1 MIFVIYRFTNLL
13 HRYFLQLSFKGTHYH
28 GWQIQKNAHSVQAE
42 LDNAL
47 STILMEKVTTTGC
60 GRTDTGVHAKEFY
73 AHFDL
78 SSESLARAGFEKENL
93 PAGQAGRQGLET
105 KGLSHFIF
113 KLNGCLPHDIAVQQ
127 ITKVNSNAHAR
138 FDAVSRTYQYFISRK
153 KDPFK
158 MDGAYYLYGNLDAQ
172 LMNRAIKILYNY
184 TDFTCFSKSRT
195 QVKTNN
201 CEITKAKWISNSS
214 LLIFTITANRFLR
227 GMVRAIVGT
236 MIEVGKKKITLDEF
250 RKIIERKKRSDAGY
264 SVPAHGLYL
273 TEVSYPKTVFNNK

>member
-1 MIFVIYRFTNLL
+1 MNLL

-47 STILMEKVTTTGC
+47 STVLTEKISTTGC

-73 AHFDL
+73 AHFNI
-78 SSESLARAGFEKENL
+78 SAESLEKTGFDKEN
-93 PAGQAGRQGLET
+93 PDA
-105 KGLSHFIF
+105 KGLLHAPTLSPLFIF
-113 KLNGCLPHDIAVQQ
+113 KLNSCLPHDIAVQQ
-127 ITKVNSNAHAR
+127 ITKVNSNTHAR

-153 KDPFK
+153 KDPFN
-158 MDGAYYLYGNLDAQ
+158 MDGAYYLYGNLDLG
-172 LMNRAIKILYNY
+172 LMNRAAKILYDY

-195 QVKTNN
+195 QVKTND
-201 CEITKAKWISNSS
+201 CKIIRAKWISNGS

-236 MIEVGKKKITLDEF
+236 VIEVEKKKITLDEF
-250 RKIIERKKRSDAGY
+250 REIIERKKRSGAGY
-264 SVPAHGLYL
+264 AVPAHGLYL
-273 TEVSYPKTVFNNK
+273 TEVSYPKTVFNKQ

>member
-1 MIFVIYRFTNLL
+1 ML
-13 HRYFLQLSFKGTHYH
+13 HRYFLKLSFKGTRYH
-28 GWQIQKNAHSVQAE
+28 GWQIQKNSHSIQAE

-47 STILMEKVTTTGC
+47 STILMEKITTTGC

-78 SSESLARAGFEKENL
+78 SAESLTKAGFEKEN
-93 PAGQAGRQGLET
+93 PKT
-105 KGLSHFIF
+105 KDLSHFIF
-113 KLNGCLPHDIAVQQ
+113 KLNGCLPNDIAVQQ
-127 ITKVNSNAHAR
+127 ITKVNSNTHAR
-138 FDAVSRTYQYFISRK
+138 FDAASRTYQYIISRK
-153 KDPFK
+153 KDPFN
-158 MDGAYYLYGNLDAQ
+158 MDEAYYLYGNLD
-172 LMNRAIKILYNY
+172 LEMMNRAAKILSDY

-195 QVKTNN
+195 QVKTND
-201 CEITKAKWISNSS
+201 CKIIRSKWISNGS

-250 RKIIERKKRSDAGY
+250 REIIERKKRSGAGY

-273 TEVSYPKTVFNNK
+273 TQVSYPKTVFNNQ